1 MSKRKTL
8 LKGYVLIF
16 LVLILYI
23 TVTVP
28 FKKTVIFWIAFGFSV
43 PAFLA
48 QIYTLH
54 TIVRQEI
61 AMKDRTLDFPKLRIS
76 ILYLIIQLAVSLLL
90 MNFAGRI
97 AVWAAAAAEVAVL
110 LLAVVGFFAVEA
122 ACAEVNRQNEQMSG
136 KTAQMQLIKEQIDRL
151 ILHSDEEGIKK
162 RLLRLAEELKYS
174 TPVSADSTQETE
186 DDMVSV
192 LAQIEEGTLAGDAD
206 TVFVLCD
213 RMTGL
218 LKERERIFKNRR

>member
-28 FKKTVIFWIAFGFSV
+28 FKKTVIFWIAFVFSV

-76 ILYLIIQLAVSLLL
+76 ILYLVIQLAVSLLL

-97 AVWAAAAAEVAVL
+97 AVWAAAAAEAAIL